1 MSSSLK
7 TFLFICSP
15 FALLYAW
22 LSPPLSSWNGIQL
35 RQNSIQLRQ
44 EVNKF
49 VSVDMPLK
57 QAQKIIEDSNFEC
70 EDNKNSSFVVEN
82 RDKNEHHTKQDSV
95 DGDFLSCSREKS
107 YFIASTSWNILL
119 LYKQGKVKMVYSVV
133 NPQNL

>member
-82 RDKNEHHTKQDSV
+82 RDKNEQHTKQTIVTGDS
-95 DGDFLSCSREKS
+95 LSCSRGKS
-107 YFIASTSWNILL
+107 YFIASTSWQIFL
-119 LYKQGKVKMVYSVV
+119 LYKQGKVKMVYAVV
-133 NPQNL
+133 NHQNL

>member
-22 LSPPLSSWNGIQL
+22 LSPPLSPWNGIQL
-35 RQNSIQLRQ
+35 RKNSIQLRQ

-70 EDNKNSSFVVEN
+70 GDNKNSSFAVEN
-82 RDKNEHHTKQDSV
+82 RDENEQHTKQDSV

-119 LYKQGKVKMVYSVV
+119 LYKQGKVKMVYAVV
-133 NPQNL
+133 NHQNL